1 MAQKGEIN
9 KNNNNI
15 FNGRNLSDNTKV
27 TNFYALKANPTYQSP
42 LLYFGQ
48 QQDTSA
54 PRTLAS
60 VPETSKVKELFTNN
74 VALDICDDCK
84 PAVPG
89 KLGVSNLINE
99 PSLNVKYDD
108 AWFLKENPQ
117 HWANIKTIGQI
128 KDLTKEEDDPIMKL
142 NPTLY
147 KVVDA
152 NKNIDKNFSDPFHKI
167 MEQQQTW
174 INNSSYVRD
183 IVYRTD
189 LDHPN
194 SQHNTTAQ
202 VSDSMQV
209 QFPKTANQGGYDASK
224 AKMTLNGYYDK
235 NALSLKGGFQVPQN
249 QFVNPVDQRLYNQ
262 KENFNQQNE
271 NKLYKPNEEL
281 LKEIEEAQK
290 QR

>member
-1 MAQKGEIN
+1 MRTFIEKQQQYNPTSATLQTRKYPKKSEPKDKYNITNAELQKMATKGEIN
-9 KNNNNI
+9 KNNNNV

-54 PRTLAS
+54 PRTLGS
-60 VPETSKVKELFTNN
+60 VPETSKVKELFTNPYG
-74 VALDICDDCK
+74 DQ
-84 PAVPG
+84 VPLPTNQKIQQVEG
-89 KLGVSNLINE
+89 KFGVSNLINA

-108 AWFLKENPQ
+108 AWYLKNNPQ
-117 HWANIKTIGQI
+117 HWANIKSIGLL

-152 NKNIDKNFSDPFHKI
+152 NKNIDKNFSDPFGKI

-174 INNSSYVRD
+174 INNSSYIRD

-194 SQHNTTAQ
+194 SQHNTTAG

-209 QFPKTANQGGYDASK
+209 QFPQSANQGGYDPSN

-235 NALSLKGGFQVPQN
+235 NALSLKGGF
-249 QFVNPVDQRLYNQ
+249 
-262 KENFNQQNE
+262 
-271 NKLYKPNEEL
+271 
-281 LKEIEEAQK
+281 
-290 QR
+290 